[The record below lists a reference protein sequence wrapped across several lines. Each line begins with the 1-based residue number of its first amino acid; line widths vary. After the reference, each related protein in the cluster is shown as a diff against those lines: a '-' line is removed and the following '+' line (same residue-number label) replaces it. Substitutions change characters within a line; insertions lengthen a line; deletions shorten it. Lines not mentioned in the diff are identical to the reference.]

1 MVSYIIG
8 KITSL
13 NKKTITV
20 ESNWTGYVINVTN
33 PELFELGKVRK
44 IYLHKHTSLTNKNS
58 VNEEYYGFVNYDQK
72 EMFLKLLSLNGIG
85 PKTAIQI
92 LKNDLSLIKN
102 MILSKD
108 VKGLSA
114 CQSINE
120 KVARQMID
128 NIEISSKEGL
138 KTNQKISEL
147 ISALESLG
155 YQKNEIEDVI
165 SNKEIIGDTS
175 IDLSDLVSNAI
186 KYIAI
191 KADGISK
198 TA

>member
-138 KTNQKISEL
+138 KTNPKISEL

>member
-1 MVSYIIG
+1 MISYIIG

-20 ESNWTGYVINVTN
+20 ESNWTGYVINVTA

-102 MILSKD
+102 MILNKD

-120 KVARQMID
+120 KIAKQMID
-128 NIEISSKEGL
+128 NIEISSKEEF
-138 KTNQKISEL
+138 KTNAKISEL

>member
-120 KVARQMID
+120 KIARQMID
-128 NIEISSKEGL
+128 NIEISSKEGF

>member
-165 SNKEIIGDTS
+165 SNKEIIGDAS

>member
-13 NKKTITV
+13 NKKSITV

-138 KTNQKISEL
+138 KTNPKISEL

>member
-85 PKTAIQI
+85 PKTAVQI

-120 KVARQMID
+120 RVARQMID

>member
-13 NKKTITV
+13 NKKSITV

-33 PELFELGKVRK
+33 SELFELGKVRK

-138 KTNQKISEL
+138 KTNPKISEL

>member
-85 PKTAIQI
+85 PKTAVQI

-165 SNKEIIGDTS
+165 SNKEIIGDAS